1 MNTTISS
8 IFKTLILL
16 SIFPYLGFSQNIQTP
31 LPKSYVAQYTNEII
45 NIDGEAN
52 ESSWDKVQ
60 WTDDFIDIK
69 GVKTPKFRT
78 RVKMMYND
86 TNLYFYAELE
96 DPHVW
101 ATLKKRDTVIF
112 HNKDFEI
119 FIDPDGDTHP
129 YYEYEINALN
139 TVWDLMITK
148 PYRDGGKVFT
158 NWDFKNAK
166 SAVHINRTL
175 NNPSDIDK
183 LWSVEIAIPWKS
195 IYETYDDRSHVPKGK
210 TWRINFSRVHY
221 DHDIVD
227 NRYQKKRDEKTGKQ
241 LHEYNWVWSPQGVIN
256 MHEPEKWG
264 YVYFSEK
271 GVGEIDVFT
280 YGKDEVIKQKLYEIH
295 RNLKGQARKQTDWK
309 NIEIQK
315 KIVVDNKE
323 IGLNSEIHSKGYNI
337 YLVSPYTKK
346 ILSISEDGRLTSR

>member
-1 MNTTISS
+1 MFIF
-8 IFKTLILL
+8 FKTLLL
-16 SIFPYLGFSQNIQTP
+16 LIVFSTAVYSQKNQTP
-31 LPKSYVAQYTNEII
+31 LPKSYIAQHTSEPIK
-45 NIDGEAN
+45 IDGEAK
-52 ESSWDKVQ
+52 ESSWNKVL
-60 WTDDFIDIK
+60 WSDDFMDIEGID
-69 GVKTPKFRT
+69 TPKFRT
-78 RVKMMYND
+78 RLKMMYDD

-166 SAVHINRTL
+166 SAIHINGTL

-183 LWSVEIAIPWKS
+183 MWSVEIAIPWKA
-195 IYETYDDRSHVPKGK
+195 IYETYDDRSHVPQGK

-221 DHDIVD
+221 DHDIVA
-227 NRYQKKRDEKTGKQ
+227 NRYHKKRDEKTGKQ
-241 LHEYNWVWSPQGVIN
+241 LHEYNWVWTPQGVIN
-256 MHEPEKWG
+256 LHEPEKWG
-264 YVYFSEK
+264 YVYFSK
-271 GVGEIDVFT
+271 KSVGEKDEFI
-280 YGKDEVIKQKLYEIH
+280 YSKDEVIKQKLYEIH
-295 RNLKGQARKQTDWK
+295 RSLKGYLKKGSEWK
-309 NIEIQK
+309 NLEIPK
-315 KIVVDNKE
+315 KIVIDKNE
-323 IGLNSEIHSKGYNI
+323 ITLNTEVHSKGYNI
-337 YLVSPYTKK
+337 SLISPFTEKTM
-346 ILSISEDGRLTSR
+346 SISEDGRLTRR